1 MTRSARGAALAVAVA
16 AAVALGALAAASAP
30 AAAAHAAET
39 YPPASTGTFAHT
51 AHAGANTLTVSGLG
65 ADARATALI
74 SGSGPAPALG
84 VFRAVEPAA
93 VRSLAANLA
102 VGTTD
107 AEGEVT
113 FTLVF
118 PERVSGIYNVSV
130 STPDGHSVSGAIT
143 LPSATGESLVRTGT
157 NVALWVVWLAGI
169 VVVIGVI
176 AMLIAAARRR
186 RG

>member
-1 MTRSARGAALAVAVA
+1 MTRSARAAAVAVAVA
-16 AAVALGALAAASAP
+16 AAVVLGSLGAASAP
-30 AAAAHAAET
+30 AAAHAAET

-51 AHAGANTLTVSGLG
+51 AHAGANSLTVSGLG

-74 SGSGPAPALG
+74 SGSGPAPTLG
-84 VFRAVEPAA
+84 VVRAAGPAA
-93 VRSLAANLA
+93 VHGLAANLA

-118 PERVSGIYNVSV
+118 PQRVSGIYNVSV

-157 NVALWVVWLAGI
+157 NLALWVVWLAGI
-169 VVVIGVI
+169 LVVIGVI